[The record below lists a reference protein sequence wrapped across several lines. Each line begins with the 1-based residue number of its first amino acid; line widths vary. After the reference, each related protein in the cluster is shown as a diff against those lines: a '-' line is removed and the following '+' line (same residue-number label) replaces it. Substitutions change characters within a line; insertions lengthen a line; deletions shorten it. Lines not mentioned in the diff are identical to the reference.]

1 MVIVVAV
8 DSGNFSSFGLGK
20 NESAGFDCISA
31 SVDTGTF
38 SSEPVDFTSAAED
51 TDCAGSIFLSPSS
64 FVLSEEASVDVE
76 SKIALVGAAEED
88 AVFKSESP

>member
-8 DSGNFSSFGLGK
+8 DSSNFSSFGDK
-20 NESAGFDCISA
+20 KESAGFDCISA
-31 SVDTGTF
+31 SVDTGIF
-38 SSEPVDFTSAAED
+38 SSQPEDFTSAPED
-51 TDCAGSIFLSPSS
+51 TDGADSIFLSPSS

-76 SKIALVGAAEED
+76 SKIALEGAAAED